1 VGEAITLSLLLLAIS
16 VLVLVVLRGPLA
28 RCAAVTLHAQVR
40 TRLGSLHLDCD
51 LSVESDVTVAVLGPN
66 GAGKTTLLRIVAGLI
81 PVDEGRV
88 EVDGTVFEDTATRTW
103 LTPEARRVGFV
114 FPEPRPV
121 PPPERP
127 RQRRVRPARTRC
139 GSSDRPRTCERMA

>member
-1 VGEAITLSLLLLAIS
+1 
-16 VLVLVVLRGPLA
+16 
-28 RCAAVTLHAQVR
+28 VTLHAQVR

-88 EVDGTVFEDTATRTW
+88 EVDGTVFEDYRDPHVAHTRGS
-103 LTPEARRVGFV
+103 PRRIRV
-114 FPEPRPV
+114 PEPRACSP
-121 PPPERP
+121 
-127 RQRRVRPARTRC
+127 T
-139 GSSDRPRTCERMA
+139 